1 VVALRQTL
9 AAEVVAVGPGSPV
22 VLRVR
27 LVLVQVPPAP
37 VPLLLVV

>member
-1 VVALRQTL
+1 VGALRQTL
-9 AAEVVAVGPGSPV
+9 AAAVVVVGPGSPV

-37 VPLLLVV
+37 VPLRLVV

>member
-1 VVALRQTL
+1 MAARQLTPV
-9 AAEVVAVGPGSPV
+9 EVVAVAGPGSPV

-37 VPLLLVV
+37 VPLRLVV